1 MRRLWRVPPE
11 AADLGFHRLPVELGL
26 PESEVGLTDFAADSP
41 RGYSKVVR
49 SSAIRCV
56 GHKQRQHNFGDAAVE
71 EYFGYLK
78 TEFFW
83 PSHYLIDLLFCLTID
98 IESGLLDRL
107 HLFLWY
113 CIWLL

>member
-1 MRRLWRVPPE
+1 MLFHLYGDLGLSKWLCQSQNNPRCTASDGVPPE

-49 SSAIRCV
+49 SSAICCV

-78 TEFFW
+78 TEFF
-83 PSHYLIDLLFCLTID
+83 
-98 IESGLLDRL
+98 
-107 HLFLWY
+107 
-113 CIWLL
+113 